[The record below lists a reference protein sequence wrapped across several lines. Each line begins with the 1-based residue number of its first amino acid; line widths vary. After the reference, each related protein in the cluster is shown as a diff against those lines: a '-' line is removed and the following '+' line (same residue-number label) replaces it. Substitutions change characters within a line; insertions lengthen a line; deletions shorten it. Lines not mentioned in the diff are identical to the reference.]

1 MNSSNNWTEIE
12 NDTVVDNF
20 DFIKFDGENVILQS
34 QSKSFY
40 IKLTDTRALQSH
52 TNNIEEADGKY
63 STTNGMWN
71 IKPSSI
77 DKGLLIES
85 NNITKR

>member
-1 MNSSNNWTEIE
+1 MNSSKNWNEIE

-20 DFIKFDGENVILQS
+20 DFIKFDGEDVILQS

-52 TNNIEEADGKY
+52 ANNIEEADGNY
-63 STTNGMWN
+63 LITNGMWN

-77 DKGLLIES
+77 DKGL
-85 NNITKR
+85 